1 MNLDGVHQVDHAV
14 GHHAPT
20 DDEQRC
26 GGYGAGLHERCD
38 AHKEDGHG
46 QHPPQA
52 TDRREPRG
60 GSQVEKQ
67 VERAQDEHARQ
78 NKHQAVDKRVGKQGE
93 PCAQDDRTDAHD
105 GERRHRTCEAV
116 ALGVVDFHTLLRGLT
131 LCRQVGHGADDAR
144 NEEDDS
150 DGDGNPCHRL
160 LAILH
165 EKGSHDNGAESSEN
179 AALEYFHVAKV
190 IKSCYQRSF
199 GGEFFNI
206 LNVKYD

>member
-1 MNLDGVHQVDHAV
+1 MKKLLSILLCLALLCSMMAV
-14 GHHAPT
+14 TVLA
-20 DDEQRC
+20 
-26 GGYGAGLHERCD
+26 
-38 AHKEDGHG
+38 
-46 QHPPQA
+46 
-52 TDRREPRG
+52 
-60 GSQVEKQ
+60 
-67 VERAQDEHARQ
+67 
-78 NKHQAVDKRVGKQGE
+78 
-93 PCAQDDRTDAHD
+93 
-105 GERRHRTCEAV
+105 
-116 ALGVVDFHTLLRGLT
+116 F
-131 LCRQVGHGADDAR
+131 DAR
-144 NEEDDS
+144 NEKDNS